1 MNNMELLIN
10 LKEQNSWIQDR
21 FPKKDLITLD
31 ELMSDYE
38 DLIGEVEHLQEEIE
52 DFKQDRDENFQRVSI
67 SSQVGIDDNYF
78 I

>member
-1 MNNMELLIN
+1 MELLIN

-38 DLIGEVEHLQEEIE
+38 DLIGEVEHLQEEIK

>member
-1 MNNMELLIN
+1 MKLLIN

-38 DLIGEVEHLQEEIE
+38 DLIGEIEHLQEEIE

>member
-1 MNNMELLIN
+1 MELLIN

>member
-1 MNNMELLIN
+1 MELLIN

-52 DFKQDRDENFQRVSI
+52 DLKQDRDENFKRISV
-67 SSQVGIDDNYF
+67 SSQVGIDDSYF

>member
-1 MNNMELLIN
+1 MELLIN

-52 DFKQDRDENFQRVSI
+52 DFKQDRDANFQRVSI
-67 SSQVGIDDNYF
+67 SSQVGIDDSYF

>member
-1 MNNMELLIN
+1 MELLIN

-38 DLIGEVEHLQEEIE
+38 DLIAEVERLQEEIE
-52 DFKQDRDENFQRVSI
+52 DFKQDRDENFKRISV
-67 SSQVGIDDNYF
+67 SSQVEIDDSYF